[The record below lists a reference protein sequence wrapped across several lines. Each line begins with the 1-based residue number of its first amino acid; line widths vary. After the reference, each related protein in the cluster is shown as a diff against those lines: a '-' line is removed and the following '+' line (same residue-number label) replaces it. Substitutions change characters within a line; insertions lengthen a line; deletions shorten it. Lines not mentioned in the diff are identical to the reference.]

1 MRYSILDLAPVKTG
15 GTVAEAFRQAVD
27 VARHAEEWGYT
38 RYWLAEHHNMPGI
51 ASAATA
57 VLIGHVAGATR
68 TIRVGSGGI
77 MLPNHAALVIAE
89 QFGTLET
96 LYPGRID
103 LGVGRAPGTDMLT
116 ARALRRGMESEDEFP
131 RQVAELLAFLAPAG
145 EGQRLRAIPGEGSE
159 VPVWLLGSS
168 LFSAQLAAEMG
179 LPFGFASHFAP
190 AMLHDALRVYREG
203 FRPSRYLDA
212 PYAAAGVPV
221 VAAES
226 DAEAERLA
234 TSPKLRFLSL
244 LRGRGVFIPPPV
256 ESMDGLWSEEERR
269 VVESKMRVAIV
280 GGPET
285 VRRKLADFAEAA
297 RVDEVIL
304 TSDVFDH
311 AARLRSFA
319 LAAEA
324 ARSLAEAAT
333 CG

>member
-1 MRYSILDLAPVKTG
+1 MGEWGVRYSILDLAPVKTG
-15 GTVAEAFRQAVD
+15 GTVAEAFRDAVD

-77 MLPNHAALVIAE
+77 MLPNHASLVIAE
-89 QFGTLET
+89 QFGTLAT

-190 AMLHDALRVYREG
+190 AMLHEALRVYREG
-203 FRPSRYLDA
+203 FRASRYLDT

-234 TSPKLRFLSL
+234 TSPKQRFLSL
-244 LRGRGVFIPPPV
+244 LRGKGVYVPPPV
-256 ESMDGLWSEEERR
+256 DSMDGLWSEEERR
-269 VVESKMRVAIV
+269 VVESKMSVAIV
-280 GGPET
+280 GGPER
-285 VRRKLADFAEAA
+285 VRRGWT
-297 RVDEVIL
+297 R
-304 TSDVFDH
+304 
-311 AARLRSFA
+311 
-319 LAAEA
+319 
-324 ARSLAEAAT
+324 
-333 CG
+333 